1 MLLISSRFRVVVCI
15 VTSLA
20 VFLSVF
26 GLSIDNALVADDW
39 GFLYSVSKTETVR
52 NLFHLLDFQ
61 TSWFVRPTQ
70 WFLTWLLHTCFEL
83 RVALYHLASVL
94 LHLTNLVLLGFLVY
108 RLLVDHNLRGGG
120 ITTFLRFAYLHSTR
134 STGGITRQCSGIPL
148 SMRNCLL
155 YFGLPRY

>member
-108 RLLVDHNLRGGG
+108 RLLVDHNLRGGVSRPSCDLRIYTLRVQLAASRG
-120 ITTFLRFAYLHSTR
+120 SVLVFLY
-134 STGGITRQCSGIPL
+134 Q
-148 SMRNCLL
+148 
-155 YFGLPRY
+155 